1 MNTRKI
7 INENFIKPFCA
18 KDRKNIGIELEFPLL
33 NLKKA
38 PVEHSVA
45 LGLLEYMIKNHSF
58 RVAETDSR
66 GKLAFIINKDGDVL
80 SFDNS
85 YNNFEFSM
93 EKCENLLDCA
103 KRFYKLYDIVQ
114 NFLLP
119 RSHTLCGTG
128 TNPFKEHI
136 KSDFVSFPVYEMIHE
151 FLGNF
156 CGGAYHT
163 YTDFPAYLSSVQT
176 HLDVKEDELAKS
188 LTLFANLDFVRALLF
203 SNSPAFLGADGFSD
217 CVCFRDYLWEMSGF
231 GSLGKNT
238 GKICSDFSSI
248 SDIEDLI
255 LERKMF
261 NRIRNGKYET
271 ITPVTISEYFNN
283 DDSDE
288 NDIGCYLSFCN
299 VEVTRRGT
307 LEVRSDCAQPVSE
320 AFCASA
326 FNLGILYAKEKATQ
340 LLDEFLNNN
349 IPKEILESPEKNKIL
364 RDNVI
369 YEYKLPAS
377 ESEVQKLL
385 MALVALAEESL
396 IKRGLGEEKLL
407 NPLFAR
413 AEHITCPALIWKQLL
428 KDGISIETIIKKFSS
443 ADEMVSHLAF

>member
-1 MNTRKI
+1 M
-7 INENFIKPFCA
+7 
-18 KDRKNIGIELEFPLL
+18 
-33 NLKKA
+33 
-38 PVEHSVA
+38 
-45 LGLLEYMIKNHSF
+45 
-58 RVAETDSR
+58 
-66 GKLAFIINKDGDVL
+66 
-80 SFDNS
+80 
-85 YNNFEFSM
+85 
-93 EKCENLLDCA
+93 
-103 KRFYKLYDIVQ
+103 
-114 NFLLP
+114 
-119 RSHTLCGTG
+119 
-128 TNPFKEHI
+128 
-136 KSDFVSFPVYEMIHE
+136 
-151 FLGNF
+151 
-156 CGGAYHT
+156 
-163 YTDFPAYLSSVQT
+163 
-176 HLDVKEDELAKS
+176 
-188 LTLFANLDFVRALLF
+188 RALLF
-203 SNSPAFLGADGFSD
+203 SNSPAFLGTDGFSD
-217 CVCFRDYLWEMSGF
+217 CVCFRDYLWEKSGF

-288 NDIGCYLSFCN
+288 SDIGCYLSFCN

-340 LLDEFLNNN
+340 ILDEFLNNN

-364 RDNVI
+364 RDSVI

-377 ESEVQKLL
+377 DSEVQKLL

-413 AEHITCPALIWKQLL
+413 AEHIACPALIWKQLL

>member
-1 MNTRKI
+1 MNARKI
-7 INENFIKPFCA
+7 VNQTFIKPFCA
-18 KDRKNIGIELEFPLL
+18 KDRKNIGVELEFPLL

-38 PVEHSVA
+38 PVKHNVA
-45 LGLLEYMIKNHSF
+45 SGLLEYMIKNHSF
-58 RVAETDSR
+58 RMAETDSQ
-66 GKLAFIINKDGDVL
+66 GNLTFIINKDGDVL

-93 EKCENLLDCA
+93 EKGENLAECA
-103 KRFYKLYDIVQ
+103 ARFYKLYDIVQ

-119 RSHTLCGTG
+119 HSHTLCGIG
-128 TNPFKEHI
+128 TNPFKEYI

-156 CGGAYHT
+156 CGGDYHA

-176 HLDVKEDELAKS
+176 HLDVSENELAKS

-203 SNSPAFLGADGFSD
+203 SNSPAFAGADDFSD
-217 CVCFRDYLWEMSGF
+217 CVCFRDYLWEKSGF

-271 ITPVTISEYFNN
+271 ITPVTLSEYFNSN
-283 DDSDE
+283 ESEESD
-288 NDIGCYLSFCN
+288 ISCYLSFCN
-299 VEVTRRGT
+299 AEVTRRGT

-320 AFCASA
+320 AFCAPA
-326 FNLGILYAKEKATQ
+326 FNLGILYAKEKAAQ
-340 LLDEFLNNN
+340 ILDEFLNNN
-349 IPKEILESPEKNKIL
+349 IPKEILESPDKNKIL
-364 RDNVI
+364 RNSVI
-369 YEYKLPAS
+369 YEYKLSAPNN
-377 ESEVQKLL
+377 EVRKLL
-385 MALVALAEESL
+385 TNLVALANESL
-396 IKRGLGEEKLL
+396 IKRGFGEEKLL
-407 NPLFAR
+407 EPLFAR
-413 AEHITCPALIWKQLL
+413 AEHLTCPALIWKQLL
-428 KDGISIETIIKKFSS
+428 KDGKSLESVIKKFAS
-443 ADEMVSHLAF
+443 ADETVSC